1 MKILYSHLKK
11 YLNSNIDIKTISNS
25 LFQLGHENTILD
37 DLIDIEFTPNKGDCL
52 SVYGIAR
59 DLNALHSANLN
70 VDLYNKEIDEL
81 NFNFINEEKPSCPKL
96 SFLNIEI
103 NSLPK
108 KYNNYLEDYFYQL
121 DNKKNNFF
129 TDVSNYL
136 AYEIGQPTHC
146 YEYNKVK
153 NGLTLSKLKNDS
165 EFITLSNK
173 NISLK
178 ENDLVFHSNDEI
190 VNLAGIMGGNET
202 ACNDKTTNVL
212 IEFAFFRSEDIIGKS
227 IKYDLNSE
235 AAYKFERGVDPNLQD
250 MAIKR
255 FIKIIE
261 DHVEIKSL
269 SIAKYDFLDHS
280 SRQIEFKPNEINKIL
295 GICIDE
301 LKIKNILNSLGIS
314 IKKNSLNIPS
324 WRKDLLNNNDIAEE
338 VARVI
343 GYNNIKGEKFTPLN
357 INEIKKSV
365 VDLNENQL
373 KNFFIAHGLTE
384 SN

>member
-1 MKILYSHLKK
+1 
-11 YLNSNIDIKTISNS
+11 
-25 LFQLGHENTILD
+25 
-37 DLIDIEFTPNKGDCL
+37 
-52 SVYGIAR
+52 
-59 DLNALHSANLN
+59 
-70 VDLYNKEIDEL
+70 
-81 NFNFINEEKPSCPKL
+81 
-96 SFLNIEI
+96 
-103 NSLPK
+103 
-108 KYNNYLEDYFYQL
+108 
-121 DNKKNNFF
+121 
-129 TDVSNYL
+129 
-136 AYEIGQPTHC
+136 
-146 YEYNKVK
+146 
-153 NGLTLSKLKNDS
+153 
-165 EFITLSNK
+165 
-173 NISLK
+173 
-178 ENDLVFHSNDEI
+178 
-190 VNLAGIMGGNET
+190 MGGNET

-384 SN
+384 VINDPFVINSFENSIQIDNPLDKNKKFMRLNIIDSLIKNLEYNEKRQKIQSKYLR